1 MQKKNIIYL
10 IISFLIVFS
19 FSFNIGFKVDYFTK
33 LSPIIYIISY
43 LGIYKL
49 LSSREDNKIN
59 IFYLIM
65 GLLISITTIFA
76 FYIDHYQ
83 TITLAFRGIKQ
94 LIKTIFMFIGY
105 SYVFYYLIDYL
116 FKGLSKI
123 KYKKSNNKII
133 KFIFDDHP
141 FVSSFIIILIC
152 YIPIMYIFYP
162 GVLMNDGVDV
172 LREYYCIDTNSTRYI
187 NLIDPNVCINTHH
200 SAFYAYM
207 SGSIYNIFNNIGNP
221 TLGLFVI
228 TFIQVIFQVL
238 VLAYTMKL
246 LKKLNTNYVVR
257 IVILLLFSLLPI
269 FNINSVGIYKD
280 IYFCNLCLL
289 LTDLLIEYLLLRENN
304 LSKIIWIIIVCFL
317 LTLISNK
324 GLYIVGLISIILL
337 IYNFKD
343 MRYKSILF
351 LIPILIYLMYSSI
364 LLPSLHVTKGSI
376 REALA
381 MPIQQVSRYVVYYGD
396 EVTEEEKASINGIL
410 EYDLIDEKYD
420 PHIADPVKNS
430 IFNKDYTKAE
440 LMSFMRVYVKLFF
453 KHPGVYINSFF
464 NMTAGNFDFYKYT
477 GVVYTKTSYWD
488 GEIVQTGQFKN
499 PLLVKYTEKMVLY
512 SRFVP
517 IVGLLYNLALYVWLL
532 IIFSVYLVIKKL
544 WKFIIP
550 LIPSIVVLL
559 FLFVSPVNGNR
570 RYVYPIMYC
579 MMILI
584 PYIINLMENK
594 KLEK

>member
-1 MQKKNIIYL
+1 
-10 IISFLIVFS
+10 
-19 FSFNIGFKVDYFTK
+19 
-33 LSPIIYIISY
+33 
-43 LGIYKL
+43 
-49 LSSREDNKIN
+49 
-59 IFYLIM
+59 
-65 GLLISITTIFA
+65 
-76 FYIDHYQ
+76 
-83 TITLAFRGIKQ
+83 
-94 LIKTIFMFIGY
+94 
-105 SYVFYYLIDYL
+105 
-116 FKGLSKI
+116 
-123 KYKKSNNKII
+123 
-133 KFIFDDHP
+133 
-141 FVSSFIIILIC
+141 
-152 YIPIMYIFYP
+152 MYIFYP

-200 SAFYAYM
+200 SAFYAYVL
-207 SGSIYNIFNNIGNP
+207 GSIYKIFSKMGNA
-221 TLGLFVI
+221 TLGIFCI
-228 TFIQVIFQVL
+228 TFIQVIIQIL

-351 LIPILIYLMYSSI
+351 LIPILVYLMYSSI
-364 LLPSLHVTKGSI
+364 LLPALHVTKGSI

-499 PLLVKYTEKMVLY
+499 PVLAKYTEEVVLY

>member
-1 MQKKNIIYL
+1 
-10 IISFLIVFS
+10 
-19 FSFNIGFKVDYFTK
+19 
-33 LSPIIYIISY
+33 
-43 LGIYKL
+43 
-49 LSSREDNKIN
+49 
-59 IFYLIM
+59 
-65 GLLISITTIFA
+65 
-76 FYIDHYQ
+76 
-83 TITLAFRGIKQ
+83 
-94 LIKTIFMFIGY
+94 MFIGY

-116 FKGLSKI
+116 FKGLNKI
-123 KYKKSNNKII
+123 RYNKSNNKII
-133 KFIFDDHP
+133 KYIFDDHP
-141 FVSSFIIILIC
+141 FISSFLILLIC

-172 LREYYCIDTNSTRYI
+172 LREYYCIDTNSFIYI

-207 SGSIYNIFNNIGNP
+207 SGSIYNIFNNMGNP
-221 TLGLFVI
+221 SLGLFVI

-246 LKKLNTNYVVR
+246 LKKLNTNYIAR

-269 FNINSVGIYKD
+269 FNINAVGIYKD

-289 LTDLLIEYLLLRENN
+289 LTDLLIEYLFLKENN

-343 MRYKSILF
+343 MKYKSLLF
-351 LIPILIYLMYSSI
+351 LIPIIVYLMYSSI
-364 LLPSLHVTKGSI
+364 LLPALHVTKGSI

-396 EVTEEEKASINGIL
+396 EVTEEERSSINGIL
-410 EYDLIDEKYD
+410 EYDLIAEKYA
-420 PHIADPVKNS
+420 PHIADPIKNTL
-430 IFNKDYTKAE
+430 FNKDYTKDE
-440 LMSFMRVYVKLFF
+440 LKSFIGVYVKLFF
-453 KHPGVYINSFF
+453 KHPGVYINSFL
-464 NMTAGNFDFYKYT
+464 NMTAGNFDFYKYN
-477 GVVYTKTSYWD
+477 GVSYMKTSTWD
-488 GEIVQTGQFKN
+488 GDIVQTGQFKN
-499 PLLVKYTEKMVLY
+499 PILAKYTREVVLH

-532 IIFSVYLVIKKL
+532 IIFSIYLIIKKM
-544 WKFIIP
+544 WKYIIP
-550 LIPSIVVLL
+550 LIPSIVIFL

-570 RYVYPIMYC
+570 RYVYPIMFC

-584 PYIINLMENK
+584 PYIIYLIENK